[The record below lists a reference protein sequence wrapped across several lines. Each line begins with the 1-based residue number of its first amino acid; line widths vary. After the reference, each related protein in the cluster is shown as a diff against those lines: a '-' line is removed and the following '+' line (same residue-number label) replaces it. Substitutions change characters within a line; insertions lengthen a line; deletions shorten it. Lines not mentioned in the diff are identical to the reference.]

1 MRTRTWVRHDA
12 GLSNSANTGNHTPTT
27 MRSATII
34 CMFTLLGT
42 SGLLAQSQS
51 TLDKAGSHNT
61 SCLLMSDSMSTALGV
76 SADQIIL
83 ITASDEKL
91 LKACEK
97 LGYRTSGTLD
107 QAAMR
112 IHESE
117 MKEILTAEQ
126 YMVWSDFCIPPKA
139 EQGVPAPVKY

>member
-1 MRTRTWVRHDA
+1 MRNA
-12 GLSNSANTGNHTPTT
+12 A
-27 MRSATII
+27 II
-34 CMFTLLGT
+34 CLFILLGT
-42 SGLLAQSQS
+42 TGLSAQSQF

-61 SCLLMSDSMSTALGV
+61 SCLLMSDSLNTALGV
-76 SADQIIL
+76 SAEQAIL

-97 LGYRTSGTLD
+97 MGYRTSGTVD

-126 YMVWSDFCIPPKA
+126 YTVWSDFCVPPKA